1 MRKAVQIGMPY
12 STMYPTAIL
21 DEETQRFV
29 LSSAAAHQSTGTA
42 NTNSFLKT
50 EGRSHEGGGSKFS
63 HSNKSAQLLMQL
75 QVGES
80 GNHPDGGGHHTS
92 PRNNGNLNDSKFCKR
107 IVGGTGSSHGHST
120 KHLI

>member
-1 MRKAVQIGMPY
+1 
-12 STMYPTAIL
+12 MYPTAIL

-50 EGRSHEGGGSKFS
+50 EGRSHEGGSKFS
-63 HSNKSAQLLMQL
+63 HSNKAAQLLMQL
-75 QVGES
+75 QIGES
-80 GNHPDGGGHHTS
+80 GNHLDGGGHHTS
-92 PRNNGNLNDSKFCKR
+92 TINNGNLNDSKFCKR
-107 IVGGTGSSHGHST
+107 IVGTGSSHGHST